1 MIKYEGK
8 ECKTFINKLVKLI
21 NGINKYNVESVL
33 LVQIFKSEN
42 KFEPVI
48 ESKPMEIDVFEY
60 LKTIYSDNEIINRS
74 LTYMDMNKI
83 KKKVDK
89 LYYSPVIF
97 ASLTPIPF
105 MKLTTEDL
113 ENKDLILPSKYSNNT
128 EYSRSY
134 FIVTDLFKNFIKE
147 NDISAIDENLKF
159 YDTDGLVYDTSAF
172 IYLNEIN
179 KNFETKLVEETSPK
193 QFLPIFIN
201 EEENV
206 FINKNIKDLLVKL
219 NIATINRQ
227 MNDIMI
233 IDKDVNVIDDEATLN
248 EVDKKISE
256 GQPFILKDKNE
267 FNSVLTFPEFFK
279 INSKEIL
286 FTKNEIV
293 TNVDGQKSLVN
304 YAGIVLKSKDFI
316 IYLFYKYFNYNNY

>member
-74 LTYMDMNKI
+74 LKYMDMDKI
-83 KKKVDK
+83 KKKIDK

-97 ASLTPIPF
+97 ASMTPIPF

-113 ENKDLILPSKYSNNT
+113 ENKDLILPAKYSNNT

-134 FIVTDLFKNFIKE
+134 FIVTDLFKNFVKE
-147 NDISAIDENLKF
+147 REISAVDENLKF

-219 NIATINRQ
+219 NIAVINRQ

-233 IDKDVNVIDDEATLN
+233 IDKDVGVIDDEVTLN
-248 EVDKKISE
+248 EIDKKIAE
-256 GQPFILKDKNE
+256 GQPFVLKYKNE
-267 FNSVLTFPEFFK
+267 FNGILTFPEFFK
-279 INSKEIL
+279 INPKEIL

>member
-8 ECKTFINKLVKLI
+8 ECKTFVNKMIKLI

-33 LVQIFKSEN
+33 LVQIFKTEN
-42 KFEPVI
+42 KFELVI

-60 LKTIYSDNEIINRS
+60 LKTIYSDNEIVNRS
-74 LTYMDMNKI
+74 LTYMDMDKI

-97 ASLTPIPF
+97 ASMSPIPF
-105 MKLTTEDL
+105 MKLMPEDL
-113 ENKDLILPSKYSNNT
+113 ENKDLILPSKYSSNT
-128 EYSRSY
+128 EYSQSY

-147 NDISAIDENLKF
+147 HEISAVDENLKF
-159 YDTDGLVYDTSAF
+159 YDNDGLVYDTSAF

-193 QFLPIFIN
+193 QFFPIYIS
-201 EEENV
+201 EEENS
-206 FINKNIKDLLVKL
+206 FINKNVKDLLVKL
-219 NIATINRQ
+219 NVAAINRQ

-233 IDKDVNVIDDEATLN
+233 IDKNVGVIDDEVTLN
-248 EVDKKISE
+248 NVNNKISE

-267 FNSVLTFPEFFK
+267 FNEILTFPEFFK
-279 INSKEIL
+279 MNPKEIL
-286 FTKNEIV
+286 FTKNETI
-293 TNVDGQKSLVN
+293 TTVDGQKSLVN
-304 YAGIVLKSKDFI
+304 YAGIVLKTKDFI
-316 IYLFYKYFNYNNY
+316 IYLFYKFFNYNNY

>member
-74 LTYMDMNKI
+74 LKYMDMDKI

-97 ASLTPIPF
+97 ASMTPIPF

-134 FIVTDLFKNFIKE
+134 FIVTDLFKNFVKE
-147 NDISAIDENLKF
+147 REISAVDENLKF

-219 NIATINRQ
+219 NIAVINRQ

-233 IDKDVNVIDDEATLN
+233 IDKDVSVIDDEVTLN
-248 EVDKKISE
+248 EVDKKIAE

-267 FNSVLTFPEFFK
+267 FNDILTFPEFFK
-279 INSKEIL
+279 INPKEIL

>member
-42 KFEPVI
+42 KFEPII

-74 LTYMDMNKI
+74 LTYMDMDKI

-97 ASLTPIPF
+97 ASMTPVPF

-147 NDISAIDENLKF
+147 HEISAIDENLKF

-233 IDKDVNVIDDEATLN
+233 IDKDVSVIDDEVTLN

-267 FNSVLTFPEFFK
+267 FNNVLTFPEFFK
-279 INSKEIL
+279 INPKEIL
-286 FTKNEIV
+286 FTKNETF

>member
-97 ASLTPIPF
+97 ASMTPIPF

-279 INSKEIL
+279 INPKEIL

>member
-74 LTYMDMNKI
+74 LKYMDMDKI

-97 ASLTPIPF
+97 ASMTPIPF

-113 ENKDLILPSKYSNNT
+113 ENKNLILPSKYSNNT

-134 FIVTDLFKNFIKE
+134 FIVTDLFKNFVKE
-147 NDISAIDENLKF
+147 REISAVDENLKF

-219 NIATINRQ
+219 NIAVINRQ

-233 IDKDVNVIDDEATLN
+233 IDKDVSVIDDEVTLN
-248 EVDKKISE
+248 EVDKKIAE

-267 FNSVLTFPEFFK
+267 FNDILTFPEFFK
-279 INSKEIL
+279 INPKEIL

-316 IYLFYKYFNYNNY
+316 IYLFYKYFKYNNY

>member
-233 IDKDVNVIDDEATLN
+233 IDKDVNVIDDEVTLN

-279 INSKEIL
+279 INPKEIL

>member
-74 LTYMDMNKI
+74 LKYMDMDKI

-97 ASLTPIPF
+97 ASMTPIPF

-134 FIVTDLFKNFIKE
+134 FIVTDLFKNFVKE
-147 NDISAIDENLKF
+147 REISAVDENLKF

-219 NIATINRQ
+219 NIAVINRQ

-233 IDKDVNVIDDEATLN
+233 IDKDVSIIDDEVTLN
-248 EVDKKISE
+248 EVDKKIAE

-279 INSKEIL
+279 INPKEIL
-286 FTKNEIV
+286 FTKNEII

>member
-1 MIKYEGK
+1 
-8 ECKTFINKLVKLI
+8 
-21 NGINKYNVESVL
+21 
-33 LVQIFKSEN
+33 
-42 KFEPVI
+42 
-48 ESKPMEIDVFEY
+48 MEIDVFEY

-147 NDISAIDENLKF
+147 HEISAIDENLKF

-233 IDKDVNVIDDEATLN
+233 IDKDVNVIDDEVTLN

-279 INSKEIL
+279 INPKEIL

>member
-8 ECKTFINKLVKLI
+8 ECKTFINKMVKLI

-97 ASLTPIPF
+97 ASMTPIPF

-134 FIVTDLFKNFIKE
+134 FIVTDLFKNFVKE
-147 NDISAIDENLKF
+147 HEISAVDENLKF
-159 YDTDGLVYDTSAF
+159 YDMDGLVYDTSAF

-219 NIATINRQ
+219 NIAAINRQ

-233 IDKDVNVIDDEATLN
+233 IDKNVGVIDDEVTLN
-248 EVDKKISE
+248 EVNKKISD
-256 GQPFILKDKNE
+256 GQPFVLKDKNE
-267 FNSVLTFPEFFK
+267 FNGILTFPEFFK
-279 INSKEIL
+279 INPKEIL

>member
-74 LTYMDMNKI
+74 LKYMDMDKI

-97 ASLTPIPF
+97 ASMTPIPF

-113 ENKDLILPSKYSNNT
+113 ENKNLILPSKYSNNT

-134 FIVTDLFKNFIKE
+134 FIVTDLFKNFVKE
-147 NDISAIDENLKF
+147 REISAVDENLKF

-219 NIATINRQ
+219 NIAVINRQ

-233 IDKDVNVIDDEATLN
+233 IDKDVSVIDDEVTLN
-248 EVDKKISE
+248 EVDKKIAE

-267 FNSVLTFPEFFK
+267 FNSILTFPEFFK
-279 INSKEIL
+279 INPKEIL

>member
-42 KFEPVI
+42 KFEPII

-74 LTYMDMNKI
+74 LTYMDMTKI

-134 FIVTDLFKNFIKE
+134 FIVTDLFKNFVKE
-147 NDISAIDENLKF
+147 HEISAVDENLKF

-219 NIATINRQ
+219 NIAVINRQ

-233 IDKDVNVIDDEATLN
+233 IDKDISVIDDEVTLN

-279 INSKEIL
+279 INPKEIL
-286 FTKNEIV
+286 FTKNEII

>member
-74 LTYMDMNKI
+74 LKYMDMDKI

-97 ASLTPIPF
+97 ASMTPIPF

-134 FIVTDLFKNFIKE
+134 FIVTDLFKNFVKE
-147 NDISAIDENLKF
+147 REISAVDENLKF

-219 NIATINRQ
+219 NIAVINRQ

-233 IDKDVNVIDDEATLN
+233 IDKDVSVIDDEVTLN
-248 EVDKKISE
+248 EVDKKIAE
-256 GQPFILKDKNE
+256 GQPFVLKKKNE
-267 FNSVLTFPEFFK
+267 FNGILTFPEFFK
-279 INSKEIL
+279 INPKEIL

>member
-74 LTYMDMNKI
+74 LKYMDMDKI

-97 ASLTPIPF
+97 ASMTPIPF

-147 NDISAIDENLKF
+147 REISAVDENLKF

-219 NIATINRQ
+219 NIAVINRQ

-233 IDKDVNVIDDEATLN
+233 IDKDVSVIDDEVTLN
-248 EVDKKISE
+248 EVDKKI
-256 GQPFILKDKNE
+256 
-267 FNSVLTFPEFFK
+267 
-279 INSKEIL
+279 
-286 FTKNEIV
+286 
-293 TNVDGQKSLVN
+293 
-304 YAGIVLKSKDFI
+304 A
-316 IYLFYKYFNYNNY
+316 

>member
-74 LTYMDMNKI
+74 LTYMDMDKI

-97 ASLTPIPF
+97 ASMTPIPF

-134 FIVTDLFKNFIKE
+134 FIVTDLFKNFVKE
-147 NDISAIDENLKF
+147 REISAVDENLKF

-219 NIATINRQ
+219 NIAAINRQ

-233 IDKDVNVIDDEATLN
+233 IDKNVGVIDDEVTLN

-267 FNSVLTFPEFFK
+267 FNAILTFPEFFK
-279 INSKEIL
+279 INPKEIL

>member
-147 NDISAIDENLKF
+147 HEISAIDENLKF

-233 IDKDVNVIDDEATLN
+233 IDKDVNVIDDEVTLN

-279 INSKEIL
+279 INPKEIL

>member
-74 LTYMDMNKI
+74 LKYMDMDKI

-97 ASLTPIPF
+97 ASMTPIPF

-113 ENKDLILPSKYSNNT
+113 ENKNLILPSKYSNNT

-147 NDISAIDENLKF
+147 HEISAIDENLKF

-219 NIATINRQ
+219 NIAVINRQ

-233 IDKDVNVIDDEATLN
+233 IDKDVNVIDDEVTLN

-279 INSKEIL
+279 INPKEIL

>member
-147 NDISAIDENLKF
+147 HEISAIDENLKF

-233 IDKDVNVIDDEATLN
+233 IDKDVNVIDDEVTLN

-279 INSKEIL
+279 INPKEIL

-316 IYLFYKYFNYNNY
+316 IYSFYKYFNYNNY

>member
-147 NDISAIDENLKF
+147 HEISAIDENLKF

-279 INSKEIL
+279 INPKEIL

>member
-74 LTYMDMNKI
+74 LKYMDMDKI

-97 ASLTPIPF
+97 ASMTPIPF

-113 ENKDLILPSKYSNNT
+113 ENKNLILPSKYSNNT

-134 FIVTDLFKNFIKE
+134 FIVTDLFKNFVKE
-147 NDISAIDENLKF
+147 REISAVDENLKF

-219 NIATINRQ
+219 NIAVINRQ

-233 IDKDVNVIDDEATLN
+233 IDKDVSVIDDEVTLN
-248 EVDKKISE
+248 EVDKKIAE

-267 FNSVLTFPEFFK
+267 FNDILTFPEFFK
-279 INSKEIL
+279 INPKEIL

>member
-74 LTYMDMNKI
+74 LKYMDMDKI

-97 ASLTPIPF
+97 ASMTPIPF

-113 ENKDLILPSKYSNNT
+113 ENKNLILPSKYSNNT

-134 FIVTDLFKNFIKE
+134 FIVTDLFKNFVKE
-147 NDISAIDENLKF
+147 RDISAVDENLKF

-219 NIATINRQ
+219 NIAVINRQ

-233 IDKDVNVIDDEATLN
+233 IDKDVSVIDDEVTLN
-248 EVDKKISE
+248 EVDKKIAE

-267 FNSVLTFPEFFK
+267 FNSILTFPEFFK
-279 INSKEIL
+279 INPKEIL

>member
-1 MIKYEGK
+1 
-8 ECKTFINKLVKLI
+8 
-21 NGINKYNVESVL
+21 
-33 LVQIFKSEN
+33 
-42 KFEPVI
+42 
-48 ESKPMEIDVFEY
+48 MEIDVFEY

-74 LTYMDMNKI
+74 LTYMDMTKI

-97 ASLTPIPF
+97 ASMTPIPF

-134 FIVTDLFKNFIKE
+134 FIVTDLFKNFVKE
-147 NDISAIDENLKF
+147 HEISAVDENLKF

-219 NIATINRQ
+219 NIAVINRQ
-227 MNDIMI
+227 MNDIMV
-233 IDKDVNVIDDEATLN
+233 IDKDVSVIDDEVTLN

-279 INSKEIL
+279 INPKEIL
-286 FTKNEIV
+286 FTKNETF

-304 YAGIVLKSKDFI
+304 YACIVLKSKDFI

>member
-74 LTYMDMNKI
+74 LKYMDMDKI

-97 ASLTPIPF
+97 ASMTPIPF

-113 ENKDLILPSKYSNNT
+113 ENKNLILPSKYSNNT

-134 FIVTDLFKNFIKE
+134 FIVTDLFKNFVKE
-147 NDISAIDENLKF
+147 REISAVDENLKF

-219 NIATINRQ
+219 NIAVINRQ

-233 IDKDVNVIDDEATLN
+233 IDKDVNVIDDEVTLN

-279 INSKEIL
+279 INPKEIL

>member
-134 FIVTDLFKNFIKE
+134 FIVTELFKNFIKE
-147 NDISAIDENLKF
+147 HEISAIDENLKF

-233 IDKDVNVIDDEATLN
+233 IDKDVNVIDDEVTLN

-279 INSKEIL
+279 INPKEIL

>member
-21 NGINKYNVESVL
+21 NGFNKYNVESVL

-147 NDISAIDENLKF
+147 HEISAIDENLKF

-233 IDKDVNVIDDEATLN
+233 IDKDVNVIDDEVTLN

-279 INSKEIL
+279 INPKEIL

>member
-74 LTYMDMNKI
+74 LKYMDMDKI

-97 ASLTPIPF
+97 ASMTPIPF

-134 FIVTDLFKNFIKE
+134 FIVTDLFKNFVKE
-147 NDISAIDENLKF
+147 REISAVDENLKF

-219 NIATINRQ
+219 NIAVINRQ

-233 IDKDVNVIDDEATLN
+233 IDKDVSVIDDEVTLN
-248 EVDKKISE
+248 EVDKKIAE
-256 GQPFILKDKNE
+256 GQPFVLKDKNE
-267 FNSVLTFPEFFK
+267 FNGILTFPEFFK
-279 INSKEIL
+279 INPKEIL

-293 TNVDGQKSLVN
+293 TNVDVQKSFVN